1 MIALRNK
8 WGKNLARYGAAAV
21 GILSLG
27 LVVGLAACGDGSS
40 AGLSPGQGGVAGS
53 SNTVTVS
60 GKATVSAMPD
70 EVAVTL
76 TVEQEAVTAPA
87 AMDAA
92 SKTTQRVLD
101 RLKADGI
108 PDSAI
113 ETQNVTLYPI
123 RTYDP
128 NTGKETL
135 TGYRAQNSVTV
146 TLGDAPTIGKVLA
159 AAVETGVTNVSG
171 PVWRLRDE
179 SATVNEALKQAVANA
194 RAKAESLAA
203 AGGVQVGE
211 VMMISEGGVDVPVVP
226 PPYWRA
232 ADTAA
237 AGQVAEPPINP
248 TSIDVT
254 ATVTV
259 TYSLQR

>member
-1 MIALRNK
+1 MNRKTWVRAVAVAGLI
-8 WGKNLARYGAAAV
+8 LA
-21 GILSLG
+21 LG
-27 LVVGLAACGDGSS
+27 LVVGLTACGEDSEGSVS
-40 AGLSPGQGGVAGS
+40 LGPGGVAGS
-53 SNTVTVS
+53 SNTVTVT
-60 GKATVSAMPD
+60 GKAKVSALPD
-70 EVAVTL
+70 EVTVTL

-92 SKTTQRVLD
+92 SKTTKQVLE
-101 RLKADGI
+101 RLKAEGI
-108 PDSAI
+108 EDSAI

-146 TLGDAPTIGKVLA
+146 TLADAPTVGKVLS
-159 AAVETGVTNVSG
+159 AAVESGVTNVSG

-211 VMMISEGGVDVPVVP
+211 VVMISEGGVDVPVVP
-226 PPYWRA
+226 EYWRA
-232 ADTAA
+232 WDKTAA
-237 AGQVAEPPINP
+237 GEVAQPPINP

-259 TYSLQR
+259 TYSLKR